1 MSRVS
6 AFCSQLDETG
16 YDAIDDEKNK
26 KYIAGDINLI
36 LKEVHDKMGHPAKSR
51 TVDFIQ
57 GSFDVP
63 NLKQKFQDYI
73 SKRAV
78 CLELKPRFFKPPYI
92 PLFRP
97 KQPWKR
103 LSLDL
108 VGPNKRTPTGNKYF
122 STVVEK
128 LSRFAFAF
136 AVNEANTVLH
146 WRFIAIEE
154 VYSKVRS
161 SNPSWIVGTYAK
173 REPLRTIPLVT
184 SKGEAERD
192 ILEDSETSTE
202 ASSQAS

>member
-1 MSRVS
+1 MSRGS

-36 LKEVHDKMGHPAKSR
+36 LKEVHDKMGYPAKDR

-57 GSFDVP
+57 GNFDVP

-73 SKRAV
+73 SKRSV

-92 PLFRP
+92 PLVRP

-108 VGPNKRTPTGNKYF
+108 VGPKKRTPTGNNYF
-122 STVVEK
+122 STVVEER
-128 LSRFAFAF
+128 SRFAFAF
-136 AVNEANTVLH
+136 AVNEAKTTSFISVYHNFSRSSVLH

-173 REPLRTIPLVT
+173 RESLRTIPLVT
-184 SKGEAERD
+184 SKVRG
-192 ILEDSETSTE
+192 
-202 ASSQAS
+202 